1 MARLE
6 RGVKAIRKQLEA
18 AGFVQ
23 VPGGKGSHE
32 KWEKAG
38 HRPVI
43 VPAGHG
49 KEVSPGVARSIAKA
63 IEEAA

>member
-1 MARLE
+1 MAIARN
-6 RGVKAIRKQLEA
+6 VKEIRKALKA
-18 AGFVQ
+18 AGFDQ

-49 KEVSPGVARSIAKA
+49 KEISPGVARSIAKA
-63 IEEAA
+63 IEAAL